1 MIGIEV
7 KGRLNQYVK
16 AILRNVVDE
25 NVIVFYPEKNEEEQ
39 VPIKNVRLPPSPGRD
54 VQPGQNAEALFSV
67 ATDQTPSLSSNTITL
82 SGRWGDESNNKP
94 EVELILDDHLSYLPI
109 PSWWPCRVVKIRD
122 DVAIVKLNVTPPTDA
137 TPSEI
142 SLCTQLS
149 NVTEIVSRKS
159 LRQPSD
165 DCPCLSPDIIH
176 RHRIEI
182 PKELADFA
190 SDPSVHND
198 FLRHCG
204 GPVSL
209 YYDNESSCLVVL
221 TTDPV
226 TAKNVALLEDT
237 HLRMLRQ
244 KWALT
249 RSLRQTIRNL
259 EVNRGPDVS
268 RPGGTKNCS
277 DWNSDPSL
285 FVEKFYVPQHL
296 MGLAIGA
303 RGVNIRSAREIPDVV
318 RIESWEPSEYGARDN
333 DPVDN
338 SGDNGDAAMFIIEAK
353 TPEAAK
359 QARAKLEYSEL
370 YLGVPRRYVGR
381 LIGKRTSNIMSII
394 RKSGVV
400 HIHFDDHIEGPV
412 SLSDDNNNQSDMIK
426 YSHPG
431 RPLASTMR
439 RVFLKAG
446 SAQTS
451 SQPHT
456 DEEYG
461 GFILAGTRD
470 SIEKARL
477 LINFQ
482 MDYFYDLEKM
492 ESEKLELMRSL
503 SLGGVDSGAGY
514 PPRGAAVGRWGDRAG
529 AGNYGRSSRGR
540 RPGRGGLLHPP
551 FGANDGPNHPQH
563 YTDDEN
569 IGNPIPYRGSRRMPR
584 ENYGHRG
591 SGGGGRVPR
600 QSGRGGG
607 GRRMGGGGGGSAR
620 DPDWNNHI
628 NSNGDVADRRR
639 GSGDSDVLESDNLPD
654 GVSTERANGGRHNN
668 KVGRPSPAPNGF
680 YSDRERG
687 NDSEDTLNPN
697 NENNFPCGDASSED
711 GGGCSVDNMRSKV
724 NKYVHSRRNSKS
736 RPPRRSHQTR
746 PQNSD
751 QWGDSNCQFNNVD
764 SSVVG
769 GNQKSRSGVGGGGGG
784 SGGSNNNNQS
794 ARQQSAQ
801 AVYEE

>member
-39 VPIKNVRLPPSPGRD
+39 VPIRNVRLPPTSERD
-54 VQPGQNAEALFSV
+54 VHPGQNGEALFSV
-67 ATDQTPSLSSNTITL
+67 VTDQTPGSSSNTITL
-82 SGRWGDESNNKP
+82 TGRWGDETNSKP
-94 EVELILDDHLSYLPI
+94 EVELILDDQLNYLPI

-122 DVAIVKLNVTPPTDA
+122 DVAVVKLNVSPPADA

-142 SLCTQLS
+142 SLCTHLS
-149 NVTEIVSRKS
+149 TVTEIVSRKS

-190 SDPSVHND
+190 SDPSVHHD

-209 YYDNESSCLVVL
+209 HYDNESSCLVVL

-259 EVNRGPDVS
+259 E
-268 RPGGTKNCS
+268 
-277 DWNSDPSL
+277 
-285 FVEKFYVPQHL
+285 
-296 MGLAIGA
+296 
-303 RGVNIRSAREIPDVV
+303 
-318 RIESWEPSEYGARDN
+318 
-333 DPVDN
+333 
-338 SGDNGDAAMFIIEAK
+338 

-400 HIHFDDHIEGPV
+400 HIHFDDHIEGSV
-412 SLSDDNNNQSDMIK
+412 SLSDDNNQTDVIK

-431 RPLASTMR
+431 HPLASTMR

-451 SQPHT
+451 SQPYT

-503 SLGGVDSGAGY
+503 SHGGVDSGPVY
-514 PPRGAAVGRWGDRAG
+514 PARGTAVGRWGERG
-529 AGNYGRSSRGR
+529 GVGNYGRGGRGR

-551 FGANDGPNHPQH
+551 VSDVNHGH

-569 IGNPIPYRGSRRMPR
+569 IGNPIPCRGAKRTPR
-584 ENYGHRG
+584 ETYGHR
-591 SGGGGRVPR
+591 SAGGRIPR
-600 QSGRGGG
+600 QSGRGSRRIGG
-607 GRRMGGGGGGSAR
+607 PGRDSN
-620 DPDWNNHI
+620 WNNLM
-628 NSNGDVADRRR
+628 NNNGDVADRRR

-654 GVSTERANGGRHNN
+654 GLSAERANAGRHNR
-668 KVGRPSPAPNGF
+668 VGRHSPAPNGF

-687 NDSEDTLNPN
+687 DESEDTLNPS

-711 GGGCSVDNMRSKV
+711 GGGCSVDNMRSRL

-736 RPPRRSHQTR
+736 RPHVAHIQLVPKIPTSGIPIVNSTTSIHLLVVRSYVVVVR
-746 PQNSD
+746 VIILP
-751 QWGDSNCQFNNVD
+751 D
-764 SSVVG
+764 SSRR
-769 GNQKSRSGVGGGGGG
+769 K
-784 SGGSNNNNQS
+784 
-794 ARQQSAQ
+794 
-801 AVYEE
+801 

>member
-7 KGRLNQYVK
+7 KGRLNQYIK
-16 AILRNVVDE
+16 AVLRNVVDDK
-25 NVIVFYPEKNEEEQ
+25 VVVFYPENNEEEQ
-39 VPIKNVRLPPSPGRD
+39 VPIKNVRLPPTAGRD
-54 VQPGQNAEALFSV
+54 IQPGQNGEALFSV
-67 ATDQTPSLSSNTITL
+67 ATDQTPNSSGNTITL
-82 SGRWGDESNNKP
+82 PGRWGDEGTNKP
-94 EVELILDDHLSYLPI
+94 EVELLVDSHLDNLSI

-122 DVAIVKLNVTPPTDA
+122 DVAVVKLNVTPPADA

-149 NVTEIVSRKS
+149 NVTEIVSRKF

-165 DCPCLSPDIIH
+165 DCPCLSSDIIH

-190 SDPSVHND
+190 SDPSVHHD

-221 TTDPV
+221 TTDPL

-249 RSLRQTIRNL
+249 RSLRQTMRNL

-268 RPGGTKNCS
+268 RSSGTKNS
-277 DWNSDPSL
+277 GDWNSDPSL

-303 RGVNIRSAREIPDVV
+303 RGVNIRAAREIPDVI
-318 RIESWEPSEYGARDN
+318 RIESWEPSDYSTRDN
-333 DPVDN
+333 DPVNN
-338 SGDNGDAAMFIIEAK
+338 SGEFGDAAMFIVEAK
-353 TPEAAK
+353 TSEAAK

-400 HIHFDDHIEGPV
+400 HIHFDDHMKGPV
-412 SLSDDNNNQSDMIK
+412 PLSDDNNQSDVVK
-426 YSHPG
+426 YSYPG

-446 SAQTS
+446 SSQTS

-461 GFILAGTRD
+461 GFILAGTAD

-492 ESEKLELMRSL
+492 ESEKHELIRSL
-503 SLGGVDSGAGY
+503 SHGGMDTGPNY
-514 PPRGAAVGRWGDRAG
+514 PPRGPTVGRWGDRGGVA
-529 AGNYGRSSRGR
+529 NYARGVRGR

-551 FGANDGPNHPQH
+551 MGANDSLNPGP

-569 IGNPIPYRGSRRMPR
+569 PVLYRGSRRMPR
-584 ENYGHRG
+584 ESYGHRT
-591 SGGGGRVPR
+591 SGGRIPRHGGRN
-600 QSGRGGG
+600 
-607 GRRMGGGGGGSAR
+607 GRRMGGGGSAR
-620 DPDWNNHI
+620 DSDWNNHT
-628 NSNGDVADRRR
+628 NSNGDVIDRRR
-639 GSGDSDVLESDNLPD
+639 GSEDSDIVEPNNIPD
-654 GVSTERANGGRHNN
+654 GTPGDRANSGRSNR
-668 KVGRPSPAPNGF
+668 VGRSAPAPNGF

-687 NDSEDTLNPN
+687 DESEDTLNPN
-697 NENNFPCGDASSED
+697 NGNNFPCGDASSED
-711 GGGCSVDNMRSKV
+711 DGGCSVDNMRSRV
-724 NKYVHSRRNSKS
+724 NKSVHSRLHNR
-736 RPPRRSHQTR
+736 PRRSHQTR
-746 PQNSD
+746 PKNSD
-751 QWGDSNCQFNNVD
+751 FWTANTGGGQLNNMD
-764 SSVVG
+764 SSL
-769 GNQKSRSGVGGGGGG
+769 GNQKPRGIG
-784 SGGSNNNNQS
+784 
-794 ARQQSAQ
+794 RQQQSTQ
-801 AVYEE
+801 VYQE

>member
-39 VPIKNVRLPPSPGRD
+39 VPIKNVRLPPTSERD
-54 VQPGQNAEALFSV
+54 VHPGQNGEALFSV
-67 ATDQTPSLSSNTITL
+67 VTDQTPGSSSNTITL
-82 SGRWGDESNNKP
+82 TGRWGDETNSKP
-94 EVELILDDHLSYLPI
+94 EVELILDDQLNYLPI

-122 DVAIVKLNVTPPTDA
+122 DVAVVKLNVSPPADA

-142 SLCTQLS
+142 SLCTHLS
-149 NVTEIVSRKS
+149 TVTEIVSRKS

-190 SDPSVHND
+190 SDPSVHHD

-209 YYDNESSCLVVL
+209 HYDNESSCLVVL

-268 RPGGTKNCS
+268 RPGGSKNCS

-285 FVEKFYVPQHL
+285 FVEKFFVPQHL

-303 RGVNIRSAREIPDVV
+303 RGVNIRAAREIPDVI
-318 RIESWEPSEYGARDN
+318 RIESWEPSEYNARNN

-338 SGDNGDAAMFIIEAK
+338 SGDHGEAAMFVIEAK

-400 HIHFDDHIEGPV
+400 HIHFDDHIEGSV
-412 SLSDDNNNQSDMIK
+412 SLSDDNNQTDVIK

-431 RPLASTMR
+431 HPLASTMR

-451 SQPHT
+451 SQPYT

-503 SLGGVDSGAGY
+503 SHGGVDSGPVY
-514 PPRGAAVGRWGDRAG
+514 PARGTAVGRWGERG
-529 AGNYGRSSRGR
+529 GVGNYGRGGRGR

-551 FGANDGPNHPQH
+551 VSDVNHGH

-569 IGNPIPYRGSRRMPR
+569 IGNPIPCRGAKRTPR
-584 ENYGHRG
+584 ETYGHR
-591 SGGGGRVPR
+591 SAGGRIPR
-600 QSGRGGG
+600 QSGRGSRRIGG
-607 GRRMGGGGGGSAR
+607 PGRDSN
-620 DPDWNNHI
+620 WNNLM
-628 NSNGDVADRRR
+628 NNNGDVADRRR

-654 GVSTERANGGRHNN
+654 GLSAERANAGRHNR
-668 KVGRPSPAPNGF
+668 VGRHSPAPNGF

-687 NDSEDTLNPN
+687 DESEDTLNPS

-711 GGGCSVDNMRSKV
+711 GGGCSVDNMRSRL

-736 RPPRRSHQTR
+736 RPPRRSHPAR

-751 QWGDSNCQFNNVD
+751 QWDTNCQFNNVD
-764 SSVVG
+764 SSLG
-769 GNQKSRSGVGGGGGG
+769 SQKLRSGGQG
-784 SGGSNNNNQS
+784 NYS

-801 AVYEE
+801 VVYQE

>member
-39 VPIKNVRLPPSPGRD
+39 VPIKNVRLPPTSERD
-54 VQPGQNAEALFSV
+54 VHPGQNGEALFSV
-67 ATDQTPSLSSNTITL
+67 VTDQTPGSSSNTITL
-82 SGRWGDESNNKP
+82 TGRWGDETNSKP
-94 EVELILDDHLSYLPI
+94 EVELILDDQLNYLPI

-122 DVAIVKLNVTPPTDA
+122 DVAVVKLNVSPPADA

-142 SLCTQLS
+142 SLCTHLS
-149 NVTEIVSRKS
+149 TVTEIVSRKS

-190 SDPSVHND
+190 SDPSVHHD

-209 YYDNESSCLVVL
+209 HYDNESSCLVVL

-259 EVNRGPDVS
+259 E
-268 RPGGTKNCS
+268 
-277 DWNSDPSL
+277 
-285 FVEKFYVPQHL
+285 
-296 MGLAIGA
+296 
-303 RGVNIRSAREIPDVV
+303 
-318 RIESWEPSEYGARDN
+318 
-333 DPVDN
+333 
-338 SGDNGDAAMFIIEAK
+338 

-400 HIHFDDHIEGPV
+400 HIHFDDHIEGSV
-412 SLSDDNNNQSDMIK
+412 SLSDDNNQTDVIK

-431 RPLASTMR
+431 HPLASTMR

-451 SQPHT
+451 SQPYT

-503 SLGGVDSGAGY
+503 SHGGVDSGPGY
-514 PPRGAAVGRWGDRAG
+514 PARGTAVGRWGERG
-529 AGNYGRSSRGR
+529 GVGNYGRGGRGR

-551 FGANDGPNHPQH
+551 FSDVNHGH

-569 IGNPIPYRGSRRMPR
+569 IGNPIPCRGAKRTPR
-584 ENYGHRG
+584 ETYGHRS
-591 SGGGGRVPR
+591 SGGRIPR
-600 QSGRGGG
+600 QSGRGSRRIGG
-607 GRRMGGGGGGSAR
+607 QGRDSN
-620 DPDWNNHI
+620 WNNLM
-628 NSNGDVADRRR
+628 NNNGDVADRRR

-654 GVSTERANGGRHNN
+654 GLSAERANAGRHNR
-668 KVGRPSPAPNGF
+668 VGRHSPAPNGF

-687 NDSEDTLNPN
+687 DESEDTLNPS

-711 GGGCSVDNMRSKV
+711 GGGCSVDNMRSRL
-724 NKYVHSRRNSKS
+724 NKYVHSCRNSKS
-736 RPPRRSHQTR
+736 RPPRRSHPAR

-751 QWGDSNCQFNNVD
+751 QWDTNCQFNNVD
-764 SSVVG
+764 SSLG
-769 GNQKSRSGVGGGGGG
+769 SQKLRSGGQG
-784 SGGSNNNNQS
+784 NYS

-801 AVYEE
+801 VVYQE

>member
-39 VPIKNVRLPPSPGRD
+39 VPIKNVRLPPTSERD
-54 VQPGQNAEALFSV
+54 VHPGQNGEALFSV
-67 ATDQTPSLSSNTITL
+67 VTDQTPGSSSNTITL
-82 SGRWGDESNNKP
+82 TGRWGDETNSKP
-94 EVELILDDHLSYLPI
+94 EVELILDDQLNYLPI

-122 DVAIVKLNVTPPTDA
+122 DVAVVKLNVSPPADA

-142 SLCTQLS
+142 SLCTHLS
-149 NVTEIVSRKS
+149 TVTEIVSRKS

-190 SDPSVHND
+190 SDPSVHHD

-209 YYDNESSCLVVL
+209 HYDNESSCLVVL

-268 RPGGTKNCS
+268 RPGGSKNCS

-285 FVEKFYVPQHL
+285 FVEKFFVPQHL

-303 RGVNIRSAREIPDVV
+303 RGVNIRAAREIPDVI
-318 RIESWEPSEYGARDN
+318 RIESWEPSEYNARNN

-338 SGDNGDAAMFIIEAK
+338 SGDYGEAAMFVIEAK

-400 HIHFDDHIEGPV
+400 HIHFDDHIEGSV
-412 SLSDDNNNQSDMIK
+412 SLSDDNN
-426 YSHPG
+426 
-431 RPLASTMR
+431 
-439 RVFLKAG
+439 
-446 SAQTS
+446 QT
-451 SQPHT
+451 
-456 DEEYG
+456 DV
-461 GFILAGTRD
+461 INLWLLVN
-470 SIEKARL
+470 RL
-477 LINFQ
+477 FSFYCIIN
-482 MDYFYDLEKM
+482 K
-492 ESEKLELMRSL
+492 SEKLELMRSL
-503 SLGGVDSGAGY
+503 SHGGVDSGPGY
-514 PPRGAAVGRWGDRAG
+514 PARGTAVGRWGERG
-529 AGNYGRSSRGR
+529 GVGNYGRGGRGR

-551 FGANDGPNHPQH
+551 FSDVNHGH

-569 IGNPIPYRGSRRMPR
+569 IGNPIPCRGAKRTNDNLSVLLIELQPR
-584 ENYGHRG
+584 ETYGHRS
-591 SGGGGRVPR
+591 SGGRIPR
-600 QSGRGGG
+600 QSGRGSRRIGG
-607 GRRMGGGGGGSAR
+607 PGRDSN
-620 DPDWNNHI
+620 WNNLM
-628 NSNGDVADRRR
+628 NNNGDVADRRR

-654 GVSTERANGGRHNN
+654 GLSAERANAGRHNR
-668 KVGRPSPAPNGF
+668 VGRHSPAPNGF

-687 NDSEDTLNPN
+687 DESEDTLNPS

-711 GGGCSVDNMRSKV
+711 GGGCSVDNMRSRL
-724 NKYVHSRRNSKS
+724 NKYVHSCRNSKS
-736 RPPRRSHQTR
+736 RPPRRSHPAR

-751 QWGDSNCQFNNVD
+751 QWDTNCQFNNVD
-764 SSVVG
+764 SSLG
-769 GNQKSRSGVGGGGGG
+769 SQKLRSGGQG
-784 SGGSNNNNQS
+784 NYS

-801 AVYEE
+801 VVYQE